1 VKPKDKKMSK
11 GVSIGAIMAMLAVS
25 AMLSSA
31 GRAEQS
37 GTGRLLEQRL
47 AQRFDA
53 AVPASQDMAYGS
65 DPLQHIDFWRAKAPS
80 ASTPLVIFVHGGG
93 WKRGDKR
100 SATGPAKVTH
110 FLGEGYAFASIDYR
124 LVPDATVEKQ
134 AQDVADAVAA
144 LIVRAKTLGFDPGKV
159 VLMGHSAGAHLAALV
174 GTDMRYLRKAGLPP
188 ESLAGIIPID
198 GAAYDVSRQIMQG
211 GNFMRQTYVVT
222 FGEDAARQRALSPTL
237 QAERPNAPAFLILH
251 VAREDGTAQSQALG
265 QALNAAG
272 TPAQV
277 RGFAGTGLRGHME
290 INRRLGEPDYPATPV
305 VDAWLRSL
313 FAAR

>member
-1 VKPKDKKMSK
+1 MGK
-11 GVSIGAIMAMLAVS
+11 GVSIGAVMAMLAAS
-25 AMLSSA
+25 AALPQA
-31 GRAEQS
+31 GRAEQA
-37 GTGRLLEQRL
+37 GAGRLLEQRL

-53 AVPASQDMAYGS
+53 AVPASQDIAYGA
-65 DPLQHIDFWRAKAPS
+65 DPLQHVDFWRAKAPGAS
-80 ASTPLVIFVHGGG
+80 APLVIFVHGGG

-124 LVPDATVEKQ
+124 LVPDVAVEQQ

-144 LIVRAKTLGFDPGKV
+144 LIVRAKTLGFDPGRV

-174 GTDMRYLRKAGLPP
+174 GTDMRYLRKAGLAPD
-188 ESLAGIIPID
+188 SLAGVIPID
-198 GAAYDVSRQIMQG
+198 GAAYDVPRQITEG
-211 GNFMRQTYVVT
+211 GKFMHATYVQT

-237 QAERPNAPAFLILH
+237 QAARPNVPAFLILH
-251 VAREDGTAQSQALG
+251 VAREDGTAQAESLAAALT
-265 QALNAAG
+265 AAG